1 MKESESEIFETPWT
15 AACQAPLSM
24 GFSRQQY
31 WSGLPFHH
39 HEGRLSELNSYR
51 TEHVLT
57 YAQHPEYDKTTNWVT
72 GSGTSGPQTR
82 DFLRRYFTTGDL
94 INGWDGNAAFL
105 SLQKAKLI
113 WVGVSDASKKAS
125 HAFVIDGFAYWRPQT
140 RYLVKNFDFYF
151 RANMGWA
158 GSYDGFYLVNKDMS
172 ISFEAGGYEL
182 NTGFNMICDIIL

>member
-1 MKESESEIFETPWT
+1 MPLPWKPNQGSPEIVRTMVAKLFKHIYD
-15 AACQAPLSM
+15 LS
-24 GFSRQQY
+24 G
-31 WSGLPFHH
+31 
-39 HEGRLSELNSYR
+39 
-51 TEHVLT
+51 T
-57 YAQHPEYDKTTNWVT
+57 HPEYDKTTNWVT

-105 SLQKAKLI
+105 SLQKAKLV

>member
-1 MKESESEIFETPWT
+1 MVAKLIKYIYIATNTQPVRNS
-15 AACQAPLSM
+15 
-24 GFSRQQY
+24 
-31 WSGLPFHH
+31 SG
-39 HEGRLSELNSYR
+39 Y
-51 TEHVLT
+51 
-57 YAQHPEYDKTTNWVT
+57 VT
-72 GSGTSGPQTR
+72 GSGTYSSDTSSFFYRFFSTSG
-82 DFLRRYFTTGDL
+82 LK
-94 INGWDGNAAFL
+94 NGWDGNAAFL
-105 SLQKAKLI
+105 SLQKAKLV